1 MHILDGRNLTD
12 NSVEGILG
20 EAERLARGVH
30 EAGESPER
38 HAAWAR
44 ADIPQCRS
52 LQTLPML
59 TSLEL
64 LNLDIDTVANMKH
77 NIQRTTLVCM
87 SAKILIDGWFSNLR
101 YNKPRNDENCK
112 MCDGH
117 YSLVQDFEVWFMN
130 A

>member
-1 MHILDGRNLTD
+1 MHILDGRNLTN

-38 HAAWAR
+38 HASG
-44 ADIPQCRS
+44 PV
-52 LQTLPML
+52 L
-59 TSLEL
+59 TFLSAALFKHFPCSLEF
-64 LNLDIDTVANMKH
+64 LNLDINTVTNMKH
-77 NIQRTTLVCM
+77 NIQRLTLVCM
-87 SAKILIDGWFSNLR
+87 SAKILIDRWFNNLC

-117 YSLVQDFEVWFMN
+117 YSLVHDSEVWLMN

>member
-44 ADIPQCRS
+44 ADIPQCRA

-59 TSLEL
+59 TSLEF
-64 LNLDIDTVANMKH
+64 LNLDIDTVTNMKH
-77 NIQRTTLVCM
+77 NIHSSACLRRSSLTDGLIIFVIINHVMMKIVKCMTPITAWYMTLK
-87 SAKILIDGWFSNLR
+87 SG
-101 YNKPRNDENCK
+101 
-112 MCDGH
+112 
-117 YSLVQDFEVWFMN
+117 
-130 A
+130 